1 MLHPEIDSERGATQE
16 IGEQEHLVVTLSL
29 GIAELNANT
38 NKDFYINLTAENTDE
53 PRFFRVGAE
62 FKPMFAV
69 QAWHRFYAGALLE
82 TDMVRLSLF
91 IVLAEDAILDR
102 YIELIAD
109 LMEPEEIVDLQT
121 AVVVLSQLRETNQLG
136 YMATNFIA

>member
-38 NKDFYINLTAENTDE
+38 RKDLYINANAENTDE
-53 PRFFRVGAE
+53 PRFLRVGAE

-69 QAWHRFYAGALLE
+69 QAWHRLYAGALLE
-82 TDMVRLSLF
+82 IDMVRLSLF
-91 IVLAEDAILDR
+91 IVLAEEAILDR

-109 LMEPEEIVDLQT
+109 VREPDEIVDLQS
-121 AVVVLSQLRETNQLG
+121 AFFVLSQLREANQLG
-136 YMATNFIA
+136 YVATNFVA